1 MSGTEMSGLSS
12 SRPRLSVR
20 EDTSSPSPV
29 ILAAGFEKTVSVNMV
44 NYVARWI
51 GYDAEEC
58 ILKALEDGEIE
69 IFETS
74 PDGSRGYDIYRL
86 TAKGRREADRHL
98 REVFQRGRETARREY
113 EEWLKGNAWPEVAV
127 AGSPRG
133 DGPPADTAAS
143 SSSSPQAAAAAGG

>member
-1 MSGTEMSGLSS
+1 MSGTETSGLSS
-12 SRPRLSVR
+12 RRPRLSIR
-20 EDTSSPSPV
+20 TDPMSPSPV
-29 ILAAGFEKTVSVNMV
+29 ILAAGLEETVTVNMV

-86 TAKGRREADRHL
+86 TAKGRREADQHL

-113 EEWLKGNAWPEVAV
+113 EAELRANAR
-127 AGSPRG
+127 AGPAA
-133 DGPPADTAAS
+133 DGSCEGGRATP
-143 SSSSPQAAAAAGG
+143 AGG

>member
-1 MSGTEMSGLSS
+1 M
-12 SRPRLSVR
+12 
-20 EDTSSPSPV
+20 SPSPV
-29 ILAAGFEKTVSVNMV
+29 ILAAGLEETVTVNMV

-86 TAKGRREADRHL
+86 TAKGRREADQHII
-98 REVFQRGRETARREY
+98 EVFQRGNEAAMRRY
-113 EEWLKGNAWPEVAV
+113 EEELKGNTWPEAV
-127 AGSPRG
+127 AGSSRG
-133 DGPPADTAAS
+133 DVQLAATAS

>member
-1 MSGTEMSGLSS
+1 MSGTETSGLSS
-12 SRPRLSVR
+12 RRPRLSIR
-20 EDTSSPSPV
+20 TDPMSPSPV
-29 ILAAGFEKTVSVNMV
+29 ILAAGLEETVTVNMV

-86 TAKGRREADRHL
+86 TAKGRREADQHII
-98 REVFQRGRETARREY
+98 EVFQRGSEAARREY
-113 EEWLKGNAWPEVAV
+113 EEWLKGNAWPEVSA
-127 AGSPRG
+127 AGSSRG
-133 DGPPADTAAS
+133 DGPPVDTAAS
-143 SSSSPQAAAAAGG
+143 SSSSPQAAAATGG

>member
-69 IFETS
+69 MYKTSRFER
-74 PDGSRGYDIYRL
+74 RGYDLYRL
-86 TAKGRREADRHL
+86 TAKGRREADQHL

-113 EEWLKGNAWPEVAV
+113 EAELRANAR
-127 AGSPRG
+127 AGPAA
-133 DGPPADTAAS
+133 DGSCEGGRATP
-143 SSSSPQAAAAAGG
+143 AGG